1 MPFQIL
7 MVFVCVLGADVPDR
21 DQLEEI
27 AARMATRH
35 EDLYDSAA
43 SNALFTFA
51 NAWASDF
58 IPERA
63 TACEFFEALIDH
75 AVTASHARILWQ
87 PVSGLLGMKSAP

>member
-51 NAWASDF
+51 NAWPRISYRNVLLPANSLLSVNR
-58 IPERA
+58 PS
-63 TACEFFEALIDH
+63 
-75 AVTASHARILWQ
+75 AVYRLCTLVFYGSPCVGAYWE
-87 PVSGLLGMKSAP
+87 